1 MKKVFSLA
9 AALLVSLAALADN
22 AAKIGTTE
30 YETLAAAVAAVPTDG
45 TQTTIT
51 MIADDYYNVNNPIT
65 IAKGQKIV
73 LDLNGKT
80 ISQDA
85 PEAKASTLIDVKGT
99 LTITDSTDAGNDG
112 VDCGQIVMNSCIA
125 SASVSYGNYTINAS
139 GTLIINGGLIKC
151 NATGSA
157 VYPLNTNGGSFFI
170 MNGGKIY
177 TTSSTAF
184 RMFATSAAATVINGG
199 TIEGSYAGMQVMYG
213 KNVEANV
220 TVNGGTIKGGSY
232 AFYDYAASNAG
243 GKCKYEFNGGTLDA
257 SYSIYTYGADLTIN
271 DGHFTGCVCLNY
283 KYASAPCAI
292 YGGYFDSWIYAYDTY
307 GYDPQGFVHGGFHG
321 DPDCYWYY
329 FIADGAGYI
338 ANTDPETSG
347 TYPYIVATYKA
358 QIGDDKY
365 ITLAEAIADVQTGE
379 TITLLDDIRCGNFE
393 GSGINIPTGKN
404 FTLDLNGYTISGFGA
419 IFDASSLINVN
430 NNATLVIND
439 SSAEGTGNITY
450 CPANPGGYDAIAILN
465 EGSLTVNGGT
475 VSGML
480 DFMSNDI
487 ANTNGAINGGTFDI
501 TNLRVRNGAANEPFV
516 TINGGYFTIADID
529 NQEPDAK
536 SVALTGGR
544 YNIDLTQSIAVVDDY
559 YTLDTDSDPNYP
571 YYVKPVPLGYY
582 CENGVES
589 EIGGYT
595 INLNHNLADYIKVN
609 ANEDYPTV
617 NYTRTFSNDALQAWC
632 LPCDITITEDIIEN
646 FLFGKIWSVQV
657 DKETGAATDVIYKTI
672 KAENFSSLSDND
684 KVLKA
689 NTPYL
694 VQCLNPGTYV
704 FTGHGIKKTAN
715 ATIDCSTTELRY
727 NFVGNYTTTRM
738 GDVEAYALTKD
749 GSLMYSS
756 TGNGKVYP
764 FCWYMN
770 ITDRS
775 TGKLVP
781 AGTLGTAT
789 RLQLTPWNED
799 EDYTTGIYT
808 VGTGESVNL
817 NNGSFDLSGR
827 MTTKAGKGLYI
838 MNGKK
843 VLVK

>member
-45 TQTTIT
+45 TKTTIT

-99 LTITDSTDAGNDG
+99 LTITDGTDAGNDG
-112 VDCGQIVMNSCIA
+112 EDCGQIVMNSCIA

-151 NATGSA
+151 NATGGA

-220 TVNGGTIKGGSY
+220 TVNGGTIKGGTY

-243 GKCKYEFNGGTLDA
+243 GKCKYEFNGGTFDA

-329 FIADGAGYI
+329 FLADNALWEE
-338 ANTDPETSG
+338 NTDPETKDK
-347 TYPYIVATYKA
+347 YPYLLTPCQAK
-358 QIGDDKY
+358 IGSKLY
-365 ITLAEAIADVQTGE
+365 VTLAEALEAVQNGE
-379 TITLLDDIRCGNFE
+379 TITVVDNIDFGEVE
-393 GSGINIPTGKN
+393 GTAINVATGKN
-404 FTLDLNGYTISGFGA
+404 FTLDLNGYTISGIDSGM
-419 IFDASSLINVN
+419 SSLINISS
-430 NNATLVIND
+430 NATLVIND
-439 SSAEGTGNITY
+439 SSAEGTGKITY
-450 CPANPGGYDAIAILN
+450 NDSGSAILN
-465 EGSLTVNGGT
+465 EGSLIVNGGT
-475 VSGML
+475 VCGMIYFKS
-480 DFMSNDI
+480 DGIASSN
-487 ANTNGAINGGTFDI
+487 
-501 TNLRVRNGAANEPFV
+501 V
-516 TINGGYFTIADID
+516 TINGGIFDITTLRISNSAVTIYGGYFAINTVIND
-529 NQEPDAK
+529 NIFFKTVTLA
-536 SVALTGGR
+536 GGR

>member
-329 FIADGAGYI
+329 FLADNALWEE
-338 ANTDPETSG
+338 NTDPETKDK
-347 TYPYIVATYKA
+347 YPYLLTPCQAK
-358 QIGDDKY
+358 IGSKLY
-365 ITLAEAIADVQTGE
+365 VTLAEALEAVQNGE
-379 TITLLDDIRCGNFE
+379 TITVVDNINFGEVEFE
-393 GSGINIPTGKN
+393 GTAINVATGKN
-404 FTLDLNGYTISGFGA
+404 FTLDLNGYTISGTDSG
-419 IFDASSLINVN
+419 ISSLINISS
-430 NNATLVIND
+430 NATLVIND
-439 SSAEGTGNITY
+439 SSAEGTGKITY
-450 CPANPGGYDAIAILN
+450 SDGGSAILN
-465 EGSLTVNGGT
+465 EGSLIVNGGT
-475 VSGML
+475 VCGMIYFNS
-480 DFMSNDI
+480 DGIASSN
-487 ANTNGAINGGTFDI
+487 
-501 TNLRVRNGAANEPFV
+501 V
-516 TINGGYFTIADID
+516 TINGGIFDITTLRIRNSAVTIYGGYFAINTIVND
-529 NQEPDAK
+529 NIFFKTVTLA
-536 SVALTGGR
+536 GGR

-595 INLNHNLADYIKVN
+595 INLNHNLADYIEVY

>member
-45 TQTTIT
+45 TQTTMT

-329 FIADGAGYI
+329 FLADNALWEE
-338 ANTDPETSG
+338 NTDPETKDK
-347 TYPYIVATYKA
+347 YPYLLTPCQAK
-358 QIGDDKY
+358 IGSKLY
-365 ITLAEAIADVQTGE
+365 VTLAEALEAVQNGE
-379 TITLLDDIRCGNFE
+379 TITVVDNINFGEVEFE
-393 GSGINIPTGKN
+393 GTAINVATGKN
-404 FTLDLNGYTISGFGA
+404 FTLDLNGYTISGIDSGM
-419 IFDASSLINVN
+419 SSLINISS
-430 NNATLVIND
+430 NATLVIND
-439 SSAEGTGNITY
+439 SSAEGTGKITY
-450 CPANPGGYDAIAILN
+450 SDGGSAILN
-465 EGSLTVNGGT
+465 EGSLIVNGGT
-475 VSGML
+475 VCGMIYFNS
-480 DFMSNDI
+480 DGIASSN
-487 ANTNGAINGGTFDI
+487 
-501 TNLRVRNGAANEPFV
+501 V
-516 TINGGYFTIADID
+516 TINGGIFDITTLRIRNSAVTIYGGYFAINTIVND
-529 NQEPDAK
+529 NIFFKTVTLA
-536 SVALTGGR
+536 GGR

-595 INLNHNLADYIKVN
+595 INLNHNLADYIEVY

-817 NNGSFDLSGR
+817 NNGSFNLSGR

>member
-9 AALLVSLAALADN
+9 VALLVSLAALADN

-99 LTITDSTDAGNDG
+99 LTITDGTDAGNDG
-112 VDCGQIVMNSCIA
+112 EDCGQIVMNSCIA

-151 NATGSA
+151 NATGGA

-329 FIADGAGYI
+329 FLADNAI
-338 ANTDPETSG
+338 WEENTDPETKDK
-347 TYPYIVATYKA
+347 YPYLLTPCQAK
-358 QIGDDKY
+358 IGSELY
-365 ITLAEAIADVQTGE
+365 VTLAEALEAVQNGE
-379 TITLLDDIRCGNFE
+379 TITVVDNIDFGEVE
-393 GSGINIPTGKN
+393 GTAINVATGKN
-404 FTLDLNGYTISGFGA
+404 FTLDLNGYTISGTGVG
-419 IFDASSLINVN
+419 IGVSSLINISS
-430 NNATLVIND
+430 NATLIIND
-439 SSAEGTGNITY
+439 SSAEGTGKISYST
-450 CPANPGGYDAIAILN
+450 ANPVSHYAMTILN
-465 EGSLTVNGGT
+465 KGSLTVNGGT
-475 VSGML
+475 VSGIL
-480 DFMSNDI
+480 DFEISTDV
-487 ANTNGAINGGTFDI
+487 TINGGTFDI
-501 TNLRVRNGAANEPFV
+501 TKLCVNNNTGHEPDF
-516 TINGGYFTIADID
+516 TIYGGYFTI
-529 NQEPDAK
+529 DAIINEAPEFK
-536 SVALTGGR
+536 CVTLAGGR

-595 INLNHNLADYIKVN
+595 INLNHNLADYIEVY

-770 ITDRS
+770 ITDRT
-775 TGKLVP
+775 TGDLVP